1 MFGGMAGG
9 GKDIEETGKP
19 VNNPNFDFF
28 NYCGITRPV
37 KLYTTPQTY
46 LSDISLVSEVN
57 GKAADISYEAVVSG
71 KNGEKASCLVEVFDR
86 SGVKVSES
94 NGKKGT
100 LHLDDVKLWEPLKSY
115 LYTVKVTA
123 GEDVYTL
130 PYGVRTVRVEGKT
143 VFHQ

>member
-1 MFGGMAGG
+1 M
-9 GKDIEETGKP
+9 
-19 VNNPNFDFF
+19 
-28 NYCGITRPV
+28 
-37 KLYTTPQTY
+37 
-46 LSDISLVSEVN
+46 
-57 GKAADISYEAVVSG
+57 SG

-130 PYGVRTVRVEGKT
+130 PYGVRTVVLRENSFSSMKNLSIFEVMESMRILSR
-143 VFHQ
+143 QAEA